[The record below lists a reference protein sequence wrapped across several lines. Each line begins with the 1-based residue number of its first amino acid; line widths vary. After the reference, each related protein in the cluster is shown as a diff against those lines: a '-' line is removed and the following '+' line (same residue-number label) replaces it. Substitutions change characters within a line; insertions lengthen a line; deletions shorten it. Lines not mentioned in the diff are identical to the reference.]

1 MTVQEIKEDGVTCIW
16 SDGKRVR
23 SEIFNPSLTIT
34 KSGAI
39 TAINIRIVYSDKD
52 VDELAAEMRHAGT
65 ATDDNGFYIADEQA
79 RLTLK
84 RRLGPE
90 KQSGAVPARG

>member
-1 MTVQEIKEDGVTCIW
+1 MVSRAYGQMGSV
-16 SDGKRVR
+16 SDRR
-23 SEIFNPSLTIT
+23 YLTPLFLQIT